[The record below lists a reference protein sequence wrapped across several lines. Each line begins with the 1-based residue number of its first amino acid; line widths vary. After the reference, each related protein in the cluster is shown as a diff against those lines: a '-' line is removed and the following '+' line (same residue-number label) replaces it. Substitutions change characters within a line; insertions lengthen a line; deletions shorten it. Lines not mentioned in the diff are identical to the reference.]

1 MIFTKRMNFKLAAIG
16 FIFISLI
23 IMINGI
29 LMNFGLK
36 KSIEVTCTAHY
47 GAVDKEIRS
56 DIELLKQV
64 VGKLATSEK
73 IVEILEHNRT
83 VSDIGVEEKEEVIS
97 ELENFQSYLE
107 NFTFL
112 HTINIVS
119 KPGKYIFRNPGFNT
133 DYDIMERSWMKEE
146 YLDNIKDSVITD
158 IHNDIYTGKE
168 SFSIVNFIYSPND
181 GEFLG
186 AAILDVYLD
195 DLINSLES
203 DFYMGD
209 LNTYIKLD
217 NDKYYSKDGIIN
229 EIDNSS
235 SNFVKKLDN
244 PIGNKSDIYFQFNK
258 ESIAYYKEMKKIN
271 RVRIVIF
278 SLAGIVFVL
287 ALIHMIKVAFKP
299 VIKSLDKLKVLLNNL
314 DKSNIDLENIDEFKQ
329 LELISN
335 SLSKSFDK
343 KIQSLIYYDELTKLP
358 NRKMLYL
365 LCNKMI
371 EFNSKFALIFID
383 LNRFKY
389 INDVFGHSAGDEL
402 LISFSERL
410 QSALEQKGTVTRYS
424 GDEFII
430 IYHSYEGTEELEKFY
445 NEKLLAEF
453 SDPIEF
459 NNTRII
465 VEFSAGVAIYP
476 KDAQNFNDLI
486 DKSDFMMYSSKK
498 NFKNQKLVF
507 FNDDM
512 YSNII
517 KIENIKEQLKSAV
530 DNEELVLYYQPIVNE
545 NRVIKKVEAL
555 IRWKNKELGF
565 VSPMDFIPYAEES
578 GEIVKIGYW
587 IIEEVFKNL
596 NEFKNGEENIQV
608 SINVSPIQLMEFYFA
623 ENIKELANKYNVD
636 LSQICFEITESVVL
650 EENIIVYDNIHLL
663 NKFGAK
669 LALDDFGTGYASF
682 SYLKKYELNILKID
696 KIFIDGGRNIDYKIV
711 NNIKNIAHLLDMKTV
726 IEGVETEEQ
735 FNSLSEI
742 GCDYFQGYYF
752 SKPVSFDELKKA
764 LRGANSVKVGS
775 L

>member
-1 MIFTKRMNFKLAAIG
+1 MG
-16 FIFISLI
+16 CIS
-23 IMINGI
+23 
-29 LMNFGLK
+29 
-36 KSIEVTCTAHY
+36 
-47 GAVDKEIRS
+47 VDI
-56 DIELLKQV
+56 D
-64 VGKLATSEK
+64 
-73 IVEILEHNRT
+73 
-83 VSDIGVEEKEEVIS
+83 
-97 ELENFQSYLE
+97 
-107 NFTFL
+107 
-112 HTINIVS
+112 
-119 KPGKYIFRNPGFNT
+119 
-133 DYDIMERSWMKEE
+133 
-146 YLDNIKDSVITD
+146 
-158 IHNDIYTGKE
+158 
-168 SFSIVNFIYSPND
+168 
-181 GEFLG
+181 
-186 AAILDVYLD
+186 LD
-195 DLINSLES
+195 DLINYLEES
-203 DFYMGD
+203 FYMGN
-209 LNTYIKLD
+209 LTVYVKLGEEQ
-217 NDKYYSKDGIIN
+217 YYRYGKTIN
-229 EIDNSS
+229 EIDEASS
-235 SNFVKKLDN
+235 KYLKKLTN
-244 PIGNKSDIYFQFNK
+244 TIHNENDIYFQFDK
-258 ESIAYYKEMKKIN
+258 KSIAYYRDMQEIN
-271 RVRIVIF
+271 RFRIAIF
-278 SLAGIVFVL
+278 ALLGIIFVL
-287 ALIHMIKVAFKP
+287 ILIKLIKITFKP
-299 VIKSLDKLKVLLNNL
+299 VMKSLDKLKVILGKL

-764 LRGANSVKVGS
+764 LRGANGVKVGS

>member
-1 MIFTKRMNFKLAAIG
+1 MNL
-16 FIFISLI
+16 
-23 IMINGI
+23 
-29 LMNFGLK
+29 GLK

-47 GAVDKEIRS
+47 EAVDKEIRS

-64 VGKLATSEK
+64 VGKLATSDK
-73 IVEILEHNRT
+73 IVEILEDNRT
-83 VSDIGVEEKEEVIS
+83 VSDISVEEKKQVIS

-119 KPGKYIFRNPGFNT
+119 KPSKYIFRNQGFNS
-133 DYDIMERSWMKEE
+133 DYDIMERSWMKDE
-146 YLDNIKDSVITD
+146 YLDNKQDSIITD
-158 IHNDIYTGKE
+158 IHNDIYTGKK

-209 LNTYIKLD
+209 LNTYIQLD
-217 NDKYYSKDGIIN
+217 DNTYYSKNGIIK

-235 SNFVKKLDN
+235 SSHVKKLYN
-244 PIGNKSDIYFQFNK
+244 PIGNESDIYFQFNK
-258 ESIAYYKEMKKIN
+258 KSIAYYKEMKRIN
-271 RVRIVIF
+271 GIRIIIF
-278 SLAGIVFVL
+278 SFAGFIFVL
-287 ALIHMIKVAFKP
+287 ALIRMIKVAFRP
-299 VIKSLDKLKVLLNNL
+299 VIKSLDKLKVLLSNL

-343 KIQSLIYYDELTKLP
+343 KIQTLIYYDELTKLP
-358 NRKMLYL
+358 NRKMLHL
-365 LCNKMI
+365 LCSEMI
-371 EFNSKFALIFID
+371 KCNSEFALIFID

-402 LISFSERL
+402 LISFSDRL
-410 QSALEQKGTVTRYS
+410 QKVLDEKGIVTRYS

-430 IYHSYEGTEELEKFY
+430 IYHSYEGNEELQKFY

-453 SDPIEF
+453 NEPIEF
-459 NNTRII
+459 NNTKII
-465 VEFSAGVAIYP
+465 VEFSAGVAVYP
-476 KDAQNFNDLI
+476 KDAETFNDLI
-486 DKSDFMMYSSKK
+486 DKSDFMMYSAKE

-517 KIENIKEQLKSAV
+517 KIENIKEQLKGAV
-530 DNEELVLYYQPIVNE
+530 DNHEFVLYYQPIVNE
-545 NRVIKKVEAL
+545 DKIVKKVEAL
-555 IRWKNKELGF
+555 IRWNNKELGF

-596 NEFKNGEENIQV
+596 NEFKNGQENIQI

-623 ENIKELANKYNVD
+623 ENVKEIANKYNVD

-663 NKFGAK
+663 DKFGAK

-682 SYLKKYELNILKID
+682 SYLKKYNLNILKID
-696 KIFIDGGRNIDYKIV
+696 KIFIDGGKNIDYKIV

-735 FNSLSEI
+735 FNTLSEI

-752 SKPVSFDELKKA
+752 SKPVPLDELKKA
-764 LRGANSVKVGS
+764 LSCDRTGTGDNF
-775 L
+775 

>member
-1 MIFTKRMNFKLAAIG
+1 MGNLTVYVKLG
-16 FIFISLI
+16 
-23 IMINGI
+23 
-29 LMNFGLK
+29 
-36 KSIEVTCTAHY
+36 EEQYYRY
-47 GAVDKEIRS
+47 GK
-56 DIELLKQV
+56 
-64 VGKLATSEK
+64 T
-73 IVEILEHNRT
+73 
-83 VSDIGVEEKEEVIS
+83 
-97 ELENFQSYLE
+97 
-107 NFTFL
+107 
-112 HTINIVS
+112 
-119 KPGKYIFRNPGFNT
+119 
-133 DYDIMERSWMKEE
+133 
-146 YLDNIKDSVITD
+146 
-158 IHNDIYTGKE
+158 
-168 SFSIVNFIYSPND
+168 
-181 GEFLG
+181 
-186 AAILDVYLD
+186 
-195 DLINSLES
+195 
-203 DFYMGD
+203 
-209 LNTYIKLD
+209 
-217 NDKYYSKDGIIN
+217 IN
-229 EIDNSS
+229 EIDEASS
-235 SNFVKKLDN
+235 KYLKKLTN
-244 PIGNKSDIYFQFNK
+244 TIHNENDIYFQFDK
-258 ESIAYYKEMKKIN
+258 KSIAYYRDMQEIN
-271 RVRIVIF
+271 RFRIAIF
-278 SLAGIVFVL
+278 ALLGIIFVL
-287 ALIHMIKVAFKP
+287 ILIKLIKITFKP
-299 VIKSLDKLKVLLNNL
+299 VMKSLDKLKVILGKL

-764 LRGANSVKVGS
+764 LRGANGVKVGS

>member
-1 MIFTKRMNFKLAAIG
+1 MGNLTVYVKLG
-16 FIFISLI
+16 
-23 IMINGI
+23 
-29 LMNFGLK
+29 
-36 KSIEVTCTAHY
+36 EEQYYRY
-47 GAVDKEIRS
+47 GK
-56 DIELLKQV
+56 
-64 VGKLATSEK
+64 T
-73 IVEILEHNRT
+73 
-83 VSDIGVEEKEEVIS
+83 
-97 ELENFQSYLE
+97 
-107 NFTFL
+107 
-112 HTINIVS
+112 
-119 KPGKYIFRNPGFNT
+119 
-133 DYDIMERSWMKEE
+133 
-146 YLDNIKDSVITD
+146 
-158 IHNDIYTGKE
+158 
-168 SFSIVNFIYSPND
+168 
-181 GEFLG
+181 
-186 AAILDVYLD
+186 
-195 DLINSLES
+195 
-203 DFYMGD
+203 
-209 LNTYIKLD
+209 
-217 NDKYYSKDGIIN
+217 IN
-229 EIDNSS
+229 EIDEASS
-235 SNFVKKLDN
+235 KYLKKLTN
-244 PIGNKSDIYFQFNK
+244 TIHNENDIYFQFDK
-258 ESIAYYKEMKKIN
+258 KSIAYYRDMQEIN
-271 RVRIVIF
+271 RFRIAIF
-278 SLAGIVFVL
+278 ALLGIIFVL
-287 ALIHMIKVAFKP
+287 ILIKLIKITFKP
-299 VIKSLDKLKVLLNNL
+299 VMKSLDKLKVILGNL

-329 LELISN
+329 LELISD

-587 IIEEVFKNL
+587 IIE
-596 NEFKNGEENIQV
+596 G
-608 SINVSPIQLMEFYFA
+608 
-623 ENIKELANKYNVD
+623 
-636 LSQICFEITESVVL
+636 
-650 EENIIVYDNIHLL
+650 
-663 NKFGAK
+663 
-669 LALDDFGTGYASF
+669 
-682 SYLKKYELNILKID
+682 
-696 KIFIDGGRNIDYKIV
+696 
-711 NNIKNIAHLLDMKTV
+711 
-726 IEGVETEEQ
+726 
-735 FNSLSEI
+735 
-742 GCDYFQGYYF
+742 
-752 SKPVSFDELKKA
+752 
-764 LRGANSVKVGS
+764 
-775 L
+775 